1 MSASRE
7 KLAAVGTHR
16 NPEHFKISIVQ
27 AALAGKTYSEI
38 AAELGTNKGIV
49 AGVVYRARKAL
60 GRTSPAP
67 EKSVPPKME
76 RYRTRSTKA
85 VPLVEAPVVS
95 EIVWQPRPIHIVDA
109 GSNQCRWPLWK
120 ANAPFSEKF
129 VCGNAVEAGK
139 PYCSHC
145 NALSVAP
152 RRTDSFDKKHGF
164 FKFTKRGRR

>member
-16 NPEHFKISIVQ
+16 NPEHFKIAIVQ
-27 AALAGKTYSEI
+27 AALAGKTYGQI
-38 AAELGTNKGIV
+38 AAELGTNKGTV

-60 GRTSPAP
+60 GRTSPAAV
-67 EKSVPPKME
+67 KVAPPKME
-76 RYRTRSTKA
+76 RYRTRSMKRGVLVETPA
-85 VPLVEAPVVS
+85 EPIEVWQPSPVHLVEAGP
-95 EIVWQPRPIHIVDA
+95 
-109 GSNQCRWPLWK
+109 NQCRWPLWK
-120 ANAPFSEKF
+120 ASAPFSEKF

-139 PYCSHC
+139 PYCGHC

-152 RRTDSFDKKHGF
+152 RRTESFDKHHGF